1 MNRYVM
7 GLAVAASLVLT
18 TGSAWARGP
27 STPYPVEQ
35 YGHVRWIDKQQQVIQ
50 LEDGTLLTATSP
62 QQIDTIQPGNAVKVL
77 FVEEGGTK
85 RLQRIDVRP

>member
-1 MNRYVM
+1 MNRYVT
-7 GLAVAASLVLT
+7 GLAVAACLSLTAGVA
-18 TGSAWARGP
+18 GARGP
-27 STPYPVEQ
+27 STPYTVEQ
-35 YGHVRWIDKQQQVIQ
+35 YGQIRWIDKQQQVIQ

-62 QQIDTIQPGNAVKVL
+62 QQLDTIQAGNAVKVL